1 MTTINRLRGLRAL
14 LEEAVDQG
22 TSAVERVHRATAA
35 RPFAILDEIPPI
47 ALPARG
53 VRVVHD
59 ATVSVVY
66 ESVRQVNRLVGATL
80 ALAIDAV
87 DAATATEPLTERSA
101 ERLPEAPDAPRLE
114 G

>member
-1 MTTINRLRGLRAL
+1 MTGIDRLRGLRAL
-14 LEEAVDQG
+14 LEDAVDQG

-47 ALPARG
+47 AVPARG

-66 ESVRQVNRLVGATL
+66 ESIRQVNRLVGATL

-87 DAATATEPLTERSA
+87 DAATTEEPVSEASA
-101 ERLPEAPDAPRLE
+101 ERLQTAPDAPRPE